1 VFSSQI
7 KTTDSYGIGIAGGA
21 AYVFKSI
28 GFFQALFE
36 AGFIPEQYVGTSMG
50 SIVCFYAA
58 AGYEPVEIYNIFK
71 EINFEDFFDL
81 SFPINGGFVNHNKF
95 IDLVKLTTEIENFED
110 FIVPVKFGIQNL
122 SNFSGEYWDEGN
134 ALEALKAS
142 IAMEVFFEPFFK
154 EDSYYADIGISD
166 LFIRN
171 PEELFDT
178 EKYFLLRYYPK
189 SNHDPE
195 RNFKNIINVIY
206 AIVDIGSYITNALYS
221 ESMLNYHDIFEVK
234 ILGDIDPKTFYNSLE
249 LYEEGYN
256 EGLEFLKNNDI
267 FEKNK
272 INQKSFEFKKI
283 DYEKLYLSLITE
295 SYYSPRE
302 FYYTFK
308 IRPELN
314 NYLFDFFMYFE
325 YLNNRMDLGFNIDY
339 NMEINPYI
347 NIKNFYFPF
356 KFNRIN
362 FYYDFSNSY
371 EINLRTYLLEKFRN
385 ILLLDLGYN
394 KLQEK
399 IFFNL
404 NLVYDN
410 TLVNNF
416 NEKGIKITSNN
427 YFSSENFDL
436 DFNIKKL
443 TKINKI
449 SLNNVIGYSKNNEFD
464 KLSPNII
471 RNDFKD
477 KIYLTNNIKYDLL
490 NNLNIEISQI
500 IFLNKIFANLEFNLF
515 LDDYKNFNYSY
526 GMNLEFPFSFFGVSS
541 MNIKVGINK
550 NEAWSSYF
558 LVNN

>member
-1 VFSSQI
+1 M
-7 KTTDSYGIGIAGGA
+7 
-21 AYVFKSI
+21 FKSI